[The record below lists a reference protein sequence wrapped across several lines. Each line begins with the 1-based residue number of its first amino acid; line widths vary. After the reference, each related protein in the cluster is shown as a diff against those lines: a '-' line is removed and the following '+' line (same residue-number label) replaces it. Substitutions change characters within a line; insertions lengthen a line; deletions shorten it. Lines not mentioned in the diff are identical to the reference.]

1 MRNLPY
7 LMVVF
12 LFVAVAPVMAQK
24 KSAADDNTT
33 GGFGVPASV
42 TAQYPEPAVTPLEVR
57 DELLWDRAYRFIPNG
72 MDIYDSPGGN
82 LISSMGDGY
91 HFVTLG
97 RGGVQGEWTNIGTNR
112 WIPTSQVGASA
123 NVSEF
128 AGVHLPAEGLPFT
141 MAWVLR
147 NVQPS
152 VEPGVEPLEDTYFLE
167 RYTRVYLYQTVE
179 MDGERWYQVGND
191 EWVHQFDVAKVVPAE
206 KPAEITTDK
215 WVGMDLYEQV
225 LIAYEGDTAVFATLI
240 SSGLPQW
247 STREGIFNVY
257 QRHQRVVMS
266 GANGQPSFYYIEE
279 VPWTMF
285 YDNDIA
291 LHGAYWHDGF
301 GYRQSHGCVNMTITD
316 SRWLFNWS
324 ADILESGESEVDL
337 GVYVYTSDEYR

>member
-1 MRNLPY
+1 
-7 LMVVF
+7 MVAAF
-12 LFVAVAPVMAQK
+12 AAASPVAAQK
-24 KSAADDNTT
+24 KSAQDDTPT
-33 GGFGVPASV
+33 GGFGIPASV
-42 TAQYPEPAVTPLEVR
+42 IAQFSEPAVTPLEVSE
-57 DELLWDRAYRFIPNG
+57 DLLWDRAYRYIPSG

-82 LISSMGDGY
+82 LIASMEDGY

-97 RGGVQGEWTNIGTNR
+97 RGGVQGDWTNIGLNR

-128 AGVHLPAEGLPFT
+128 AGVFLPAEGLPFT
-141 MAWVLR
+141 MAWILR
-147 NVQPS
+147 TVQPS
-152 VEPGVEPLEDTYFLE
+152 TEPGIEPAEDASYIQ
-167 RYTRVYLYQTVE
+167 RYTRVYIYQTVE
-179 MDGERWYQVGND
+179 IDEDRWYQIGNG
-191 EWVHQFDVAKVVPAE
+191 EWVHQYDVAKVTPVE
-206 KPAEITTDK
+206 KPADITTHK

-225 LIAYEGDTAVFATLI
+225 LIAYEGDTPIFATLI

-247 STREGIFNVY
+247 STREGVFNVY

-285 YDNDIA
+285 FDADIA

-316 SRWLFNWS
+316 SKFIFDWS

-337 GVYVYTSDEYR
+337 GVYVYTSGEYD